1 MLSAKYISSEST
13 LYLQQQWT
21 SWGKTVQTKTGD
33 LIGYHAQ
40 RPLEAVY
47 ILEDKKFMTI
57 AKLFP
62 FFWNPFLIDAGD
74 GLLQQ
79 LQVS

>member
-1 MLSAKYISSEST
+1 MDFMGE
-13 LYLQQQWT
+13 
-21 SWGKTVQTKTGD
+21 KTVQTKSGD
-33 LIGYHAQ
+33 LIGYHVQ
-40 RPLEAVY
+40 RPPKAVY

-57 AKLFP
+57 AKWFP
-62 FFWNPFLIDAGD
+62 FFGNPFLIDAGD

>member
-1 MLSAKYISSEST
+1 M
-13 LYLQQQWT
+13 
-21 SWGKTVQTKTGD
+21 
-33 LIGYHAQ
+33 Q

-62 FFWNPFLIDAGD
+62 FFGNPFLIDAGD